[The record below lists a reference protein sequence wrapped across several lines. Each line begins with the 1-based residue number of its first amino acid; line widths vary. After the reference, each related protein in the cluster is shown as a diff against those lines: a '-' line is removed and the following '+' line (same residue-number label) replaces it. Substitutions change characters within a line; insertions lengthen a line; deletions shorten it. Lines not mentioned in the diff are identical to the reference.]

1 MSCAPVRSTISG
13 PGFEYWLLKFD
24 GVANNK
30 DKDTLADP
38 QGYGAIEYAYSLM
51 ARDAGDR
58 DERMPAAGGER
69 SPALHD
75 PPLRSRRT
83 DGAKRH
89 MQSLGALA
97 HFDFNQPGAHSY
109 EQAFLIMR
117 RLGLPTAAVEQHVPP
132 HGLQRRS
139 AQPGRPCQEHR
150 VPDGPLGH
158 WELAPAFD
166 VTYAYRPSSAWTDKH
181 QMTINGKRERFTLAD
196 FSACARTASLPRG
209 RATRIVQE
217 ICEVLSAWEDY
228 ARRAGVDDEHVQRI
242 GPALRLSFPRE

>member
-1 MSCAPVRSTISG
+1 M
-13 PGFEYWLLKFD
+13 
-24 GVANNK
+24 ANNR

-38 QGYGAIEYAYSLM
+38 QGYGAVEYAYSLM
-51 ARDAGDR
+51 ARDTGVEMSECRLLEENGRRHFMTRRFDR
-58 DERMPAAGGER
+58 G
-69 SPALHD
+69 
-75 PPLRSRRT
+75 T
-83 DGAKRH
+83 DGSKRH

-117 RLGLPTAAVEQHVPP
+117 RLGLPTAAVEQMFRRMVFNVAARNQDDHVKNIAF
-132 HGLQRRS
+132 LMDRS
-139 AQPGRPCQEHR
+139 
-150 VPDGPLGH
+150 GH
-158 WELAPAFD
+158 WGLAPAFD